1 MMNAKRTATVLAGAL
16 CLPVLTTL
24 SAAAAPA
31 PAAPDGV
38 SIDVV
43 TVNGSGCRAGTWS
56 VDLSRDRTAFTV
68 NYSDFVASDGGDAP
82 PTDSRKNCQI
92 NLRVNA
98 PADYTYGIFGLD
110 HEGYARLREGA
121 SGVQLTNVYFQ
132 GDPVTRQIGNHQ
144 LQGRYRGGWEF
155 EDRISREAVVYKQC
169 GEDRNLNINTELRVD
184 AGSSDDTRTSYM
196 SMDSTHGNA
205 KYLFAWKRCS

>member
-1 MMNAKRTATVLAGAL
+1 MMNAKRTAIVLAAAL
-16 CLPVLTTL
+16 GLPVLTTL
-24 SAAAAPA
+24 SAAAA

-56 VDLSRDRTAFTV
+56 VDLSDDRTAFTV
-68 NYSDFVASDGGDAP
+68 SYSDFVASDGGDAP

-98 PADYTYGIFGLD
+98 PADYTYGVFGLD
-110 HEGYARLREGA
+110 HEGHARLREGA
-121 SGVQLTNVYFQ
+121 SGTQLTNVYFQ

-144 LQGRYRGGWEF
+144 LQGRYRNSWAF
-155 EDRISREAVVYKQC
+155 EDRISPEAVVFKQC
-169 GEDRNLNINTELRVD
+169 GVE
-184 AGSSDDTRTSYM
+184 
-196 SMDSTHGNA
+196 
-205 KYLFAWKRCS
+205 